1 MKSKKLLRALTIALT
16 TSLLLTGCSMPN
28 LFNKDSGTQEE
39 LPPQEMPTAY
49 IQANTGLSFTVGDV
63 VTFNDLAVV
72 DPAVSGNVIQSV
84 IMNAD
89 GSVADSYVLDT
100 VGENII
106 ITVAV
111 QYLDGTSET
120 ADVLLNVEE
129 PKITFPEALKNN
141 IDNAEWAVNK
151 VPDNNG
157 DDADSFI
164 VSNVVGGDNLYGY
177 VGMSNILDDETG
189 RFTVTRMT
197 PADLQKWESYGVDYM
212 REDPLIASILAL
224 DNEFEDAAEE
234 QGVEIKG
241 SFNGISYDD
250 MSEAELAAIDI
261 EEKYMGEY
269 LHSLWSGSS
278 VNVADTYIYGVDGV
292 TYPIQILSYTV
303 DATQY
308 GGESVTYDKYAI
320 VDVGSDKL
328 FITWDSLTSINN
340 MAQDTPEYMD
350 ETTTRKLLK
359 DLAEV
364 DSLDAY
370 IELMRK
376 YESMDDLLSITDSY
390 KDIAP
395 MLGHVQVLASEF
407 VIGDVTTLLPKEEPE
422 VLPTPDDTSADT
434 APESTEEP
442 ELKDAINDKQ
452 GQYLRDHAGIFKWPE
467 NDTVYSRWDYSID
480 TDTGFVATVTLPN
493 GTVIK
498 SEMGG
503 DWRLEYDPTSGG
515 NGGTTIF
522 KDDEAKVQLVS
533 SYGKYDVSNFTNISR
548 LTVEM
553 DKSTTSRAVITLE
566 GSRYYIETARI
577 TNIQSYAK
585 TSLYDTSEFKNGSY
599 SITSSDNVLT
609 TSEGYTITE
618 YNITY
623 TNSKGKEVTYPYMS
637 VININNDYLVCY
649 GDDIVE
655 ADETSLFTKILG
667 ETVKVSSE
675 E

>member
-39 LPPQEMPTAY
+39 LPPQEVPTAY

-120 ADVLLNVEE
+120 AEVLLNVEE

-141 IDNAEWAVNK
+141 IDNAEWTKMSIADYAGTDESFVLSH
-151 VPDNNG
+151 VE
-157 DDADSFI
+157 DDKYLYAGPGHFSFNSEYDGTYSI
-164 VSNVVGGDNLYGY
+164 VRL
-177 VGMSNILDDETG
+177 
-189 RFTVTRMT
+189 T
-197 PADLQKWESYGVDYM
+197 PADVQSLIDAGFDYKKVDFSFKATFDM
-212 REDPLIASILAL
+212 LEAMMGLFDAED
-224 DNEFEDAAEE
+224 
-234 QGVEIKG
+234 
-241 SFNGISYDD
+241 
-250 MSEAELAAIDI
+250 
-261 EEKYMGEY
+261 MGEDVDAEMLEQAKAVAGY
-269 LHSLWSGSS
+269 NTELLTSKMSGTEISLS
-278 VNVADTYIYGVDGV
+278 DTYIYDTNGNK
-292 TYPIQILSYTV
+292 YPVSILSYTF
-303 DATQY
+303 DGTAY
-308 GGESVTYDKYAI
+308 GTPTVTYDGAAI
-320 VDVGSDKL
+320 VQVGTDVLLITYQPCEVMWEDAVEDTDETSADEDKYNKDL
-328 FITWDSLTSINN
+328 QSVKSFDEYVTLTMEAGMMESALESYYDVFNNKVSLTNPI
-340 MAQDTPEYMD
+340 MTFCD
-350 ETTTRKLLK
+350 R
-359 DLAEV
+359 V
-364 DSLDAY
+364 
-370 IELMRK
+370 I
-376 YESMDDLLSITDSY
+376 
-390 KDIAP
+390 
-395 MLGHVQVLASEF
+395 
-407 VIGDVTTLLPKEEPE
+407 IGDVTTLLPKEEPE
-422 VLPTPDDTSADT
+422 VLPTPDDTSADI

-442 ELKDAINDKQ
+442 ELKDAINEKQ

-467 NDTVYSRWDYSID
+467 NDTIYSRWDYSID
-480 TDTGFVATVTLPN
+480 ADTGFVATVTLPN

-585 TSLYDTSEFKNGSY
+585 TSLYDTSEFKNGNY